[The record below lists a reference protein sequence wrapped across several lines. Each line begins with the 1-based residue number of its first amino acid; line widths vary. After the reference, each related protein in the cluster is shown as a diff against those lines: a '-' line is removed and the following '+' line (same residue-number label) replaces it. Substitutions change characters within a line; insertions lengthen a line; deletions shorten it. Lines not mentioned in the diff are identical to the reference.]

1 METTATMTMKSKIEQ
16 AFETTNTNITIKDLF
31 VGSNVNLMIEDLN
44 YNHVTISQDGI
55 RSVSLIGDKIVVIEM
70 NNSATIF
77 VYTRNF
83 SVVL

>member
-1 METTATMTMKSKIEQ
+1 METTTMTMKSKIEQ
-16 AFETTNTNITIKDLF
+16 AFETTNTIITIKDLF
-31 VGSNVNLMIEDLN
+31 VGSTVKLLIGDLN
-44 YNHVTISQDGI
+44 YNHVTISEDDI

>member
-1 METTATMTMKSKIEQ
+1 METTTMTMKSKIEQ

-31 VGSNVNLMIEDLN
+31 VGSTVKLLIGDLN
-44 YNHVTISQDGI
+44 YNHLTISQDDI

>member
-1 METTATMTMKSKIEQ
+1 METTTMTMKSKIEQ

-44 YNHVTISQDGI
+44 YNHVTISEDDI

>member
-1 METTATMTMKSKIEQ
+1 METTTMTMKSKIEQ

-31 VGSNVNLMIEDLN
+31 VGSTVKLLIGDLN
-44 YNHVTISQDGI
+44 LNHLTISQDDI

>member
-16 AFETTNTNITIKDLF
+16 AFETTNTNITIKDLV
-31 VGSNVNLMIEDLN
+31 VGSTVKLLIGDLN
-44 YNHVTISQDGI
+44 YNHVTISEDDI

>member
-1 METTATMTMKSKIEQ
+1 METTTMTMKSKIEQ
-16 AFETTNTNITIKDLF
+16 AFETTNTIITIKDLF
-31 VGSNVNLMIEDLN
+31 VGSNVNLIIEDLN
-44 YNHVTISQDGI
+44 YNHVTISQDDI

>member
-1 METTATMTMKSKIEQ
+1 METTTMTMKSKIEQ

-31 VGSNVNLMIEDLN
+31 VGSNVTLMIEDLN
-44 YNHVTISQDGI
+44 YNHVTLSEDDI

>member
-1 METTATMTMKSKIEQ
+1 METTTMTMKSKIEQ

-31 VGSNVNLMIEDLN
+31 VGSTVKLLIGDLN
-44 YNHVTISQDGI
+44 YNHVTISQDDI